1 MVDYGNAN
9 ILSMHHSSKIIN
21 FMIVVAE
28 LKQKKNSGTVTR
40 GMLAG
45 DTVPGG
51 WGRRLVSFKSKGK
64 MT

>member
-28 LKQKKNSGTVTR
+28 LKQKNSGTVTR